1 MKILNI
7 TNSHLI
13 LNSLF
18 VICICMG
25 RHHLGWPAGR
35 EEEFFSQVTA
45 VVFLARQTVTDKKG
59 CSFDSRKYYY
69 VVPKASGTS
78 LVTFFCSV
86 QDDVTF
92 TPYKYDV
99 ILNGATQNGTYYLH
113 CASHR
118 TRALSS
124 RTTSMISA

>member
-1 MKILNI
+1 
-7 TNSHLI
+7 
-13 LNSLF
+13 
-18 VICICMG
+18 MG
-25 RHHLGWPAGR
+25 RHHLGWPAGQ

-92 TPYKYDV
+92 TPYNKYDV
-99 ILNGATQNGTYYLH
+99 ILKMVLLKMAHIIYI
-113 CASHR
+113 
-118 TRALSS
+118 ALL
-124 RTTSMISA
+124 IVLEL